1 MSLQNILVGAVKDH
15 FSKDDDDT
23 AVSHA
28 TAQSSSSDNSL
39 FSSALQFIKERN
51 IDKDDIDEEHAV
63 NAHRQYENGEG
74 GNMDSRDLGAGAA
87 MQALKMFNSGSGGE
101 SGGQDKNK
109 FIGLAMAQAEK
120 MWEEKAGKGEAS
132 GDKQSAINQAAEMA
146 FKFYLKSQMSGS
158 SGTGGPSGLMDLAG
172 KFLK

>member
-1 MSLQNILVGAVKDH
+1 MSLQNILLGAVKDH
-15 FSKDDDDT
+15 FSKDDDDS

-28 TAQSSSSDNSL
+28 TAQSSTADNSL
-39 FSSALQFIKERN
+39 FSSALQFIKDRN

-74 GNMDSRDLGAGAA
+74 GNMNSRDLGAGAA
-87 MQALKMFNSGSGGE
+87 MQALRMFNSGSAE

-132 GDKQSAINQAAEMA
+132 EDKQSAINQAAEMA